1 MNIFTAHAAL
11 FSEMSEEMIKERHGK
26 NIISTYTV
34 TAFE

>member
-1 MNIFTAHAAL
+1 MNIFTTHAAL
-11 FSEMSEEMIKERHGK
+11 FSEMSDEKIKERHDR